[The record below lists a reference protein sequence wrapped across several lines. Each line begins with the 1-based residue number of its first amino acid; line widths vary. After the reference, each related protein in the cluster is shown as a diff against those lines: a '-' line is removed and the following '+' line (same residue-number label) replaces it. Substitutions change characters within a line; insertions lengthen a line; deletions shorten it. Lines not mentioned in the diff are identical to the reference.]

1 MHRGMRSPGTAKPL
15 VPLRDK
21 WSNPD
26 SGREAPEGGPQLD
39 HWSNRDR
46 TGQTSI
52 QVTLRVNSRMIKPRS
67 KWPNIETRRD
77 GTHQ

>member
-1 MHRGMRSPGTAKPL
+1 MNRGTRSPGTAKPL
-15 VPLRDK
+15 VPLSDK
-21 WSNPD
+21 WSNLD

-39 HWSNRDR
+39 HWSNTDR
-46 TGQTSI
+46 TGQTPI
-52 QVTLRVNSRMIKPRS
+52 QVTLRVNSRIIKPRS